1 MLPNVDLKDL
11 HFNEGVN
18 YNVLKSI
25 LDTTPEDKLHDVLQE
40 RKSELVPSTITTED
54 MIASISYLL
63 NLDYG
68 IGKVDDI
75 DHLGIVNFFR

>member
-25 LDTTPEDKLHDVLQE
+25 LDTTPEDKLHDVLEE
-40 RKSELVPSTITTED
+40 RKRELVPKHITTED
-54 MIASISYLL
+54 MIASINYLL

-68 IGKVDDI
+68 IRKS
-75 DHLGIVNFFR
+75 R